1 MGDKK
6 HKRRQMERLAEIA
19 NELEEREF
27 AISREAKYLEELK
40 AELDE
45 RERRIVAAGAA
56 LTSRERPLLDGEENK
71 PAGRETPVQAASA
84 PQSEAVPVTPL
95 PQPSAKI
102 VAEINGILKSVF
114 WDYSNSVHHISTQIS
129 TVTAAMMCAAVTSIL
144 ENRGFDVKAVFAQEV
159 EKVLR
164 EGGLDQAAVM
174 PHSPGGRPGKKPA
187 PVPASAPEPERPAA
201 VKAASKPAPVPVAA
215 PMPVP
220 VAVSAHA
227 TPDPGDGGDDES
239 DLFTPAPRALESLA
253 HTQDDVLRINS
264 VIEFQKLGD
273 YGFRNNDNI
282 VRVQLPEGIQY
293 LPGNF
298 FYGCSNLREIWLPN
312 SLLEIG
318 ANSFYGCKA
327 LETVHIGEHSALRE
341 IGEYAFSLCE
351 SLVSFTVPAKVETL
365 GTSVFR
371 FCASLEKLD
380 FAKSGRLRVIGSHLL
395 QNCTSLQKVRL
406 PDSIKV
412 IPTSM
417 CYGCSR
423 LQSVIAKGVNTI
435 EDYAFFGNES
445 LRTVTIG
452 AKKIIAPQA
461 FQGCDPALAIEY
473 LND

>member
-6 HKRRQMERLAEIA
+6 HKRKQMERLAEIA

-27 AISREAKYLEELK
+27 AISREAQYLEELK

-45 RERRIVAAGAA
+45 RERRIIAASAA
-56 LTSRERPLLDGEENK
+56 LSSREHPLQDGEEEK
-71 PAGRETPVQAASA
+71 PDDRKQPVPVSPA
-84 PQSEAVPVTPL
+84 PQNTAAPKNSP

-114 WDYSNSVHHISTQIS
+114 WDYSNNVHHISTQIS
-129 TVTAAMMCAAVTSIL
+129 TVTAAMMCAAVTSML
-144 ENRGFDVKAVFAQEV
+144 ENRGFDAKTVFVQEM

-174 PHSPGGRPGKKPA
+174 PHFPENRPEKKSATAPAAKPASPVVPVSAPQPAVKPA
-187 PVPASAPEPERPAA
+187 PAPEPLL
-201 VKAASKPAPVPVAA
+201 
-215 PMPVP
+215 
-220 VAVSAHA
+220 
-227 TPDPGDGGDDES
+227 PDLDDGEDDEPFIS
-239 DLFTPAPRALESLA
+239 APDALETSRQ
-253 HTQDDVLRINS
+253 TDDDILRIGS

-273 YGFRNNDNI
+273 YGFRNNENI
-282 VRVQLPEGIQY
+282 IRVQLPEGIQY

-298 FYGCSNLREIWLPN
+298 FYGCSNLKEIWLPD
-312 SLLEIG
+312 SMLEIG
-318 ANSFYGCKA
+318 SNSFYGCKS
-327 LETVHIGEHSALRE
+327 LETVHIGKKSALRE

-351 SLVSFTVPAKVETL
+351 SLVSFIVPAQVETL

-395 QNCTSLQKVRL
+395 QNCTSLLTIHL
-406 PDSIKV
+406 PDSIRV

-423 LQSVIAKGVNTI
+423 LQTAVAKGVNTI

-445 LRTVTIG
+445 LRAVTIG
-452 AKKIIAPQA
+452 SKKIIAPQA
-461 FQGCDPALAIEY
+461 FEGCDPALTIEY